1 MGKTDHDQHQI
12 DKNHYCSV
20 TFSKIHVMRGNRLIS
35 TTKVK
40 PWPCTIEENEHFG
53 VQFKQIDTIQMKK

>member
-1 MGKTDHDQHQI
+1 M
-12 DKNHYCSV
+12 S
-20 TFSKIHVMRGNRLIS
+20 GNRLINIS